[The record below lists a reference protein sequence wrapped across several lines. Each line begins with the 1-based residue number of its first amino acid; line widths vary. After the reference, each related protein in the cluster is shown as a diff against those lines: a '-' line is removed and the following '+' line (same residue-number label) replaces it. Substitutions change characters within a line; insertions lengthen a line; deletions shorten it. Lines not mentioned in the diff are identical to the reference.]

1 MINNDKNYRKL
12 FLEDKESLIKEA
24 DNICRSI
31 HGNRVY
37 VRGLIEFSNHCSMN
51 CDYCGIRR
59 GNSNVHRYRML
70 PEEIIETAVNAFK
83 RGIKT
88 FVLQGGEDSS
98 FNDDVLC
105 KIISSIKNQTS
116 GEAALTLSVGIRPR
130 ESYKKLKDAGADR
143 YLIRFETSDEII
155 YANLKSGQKLETR
168 LNAIRTIKEL
178 GYETGSGFMV
188 NLPGETDETVIRN
201 CELCRELALDM
212 VGIGPFIPHPE
223 TPLAQA
229 DKKGIETAVKA
240 VALTRILLPY
250 AHIPATT
257 AAATIEPMGREMMFS
272 AGANVVMPNI
282 TPEKYKKDYLL
293 YPDKICLDE
302 DYIKCLGCLSGRAEY
317 AGKTIDMSI
326 ASALTKTD
334 NH

>member
-1 MINNDKNYRKL
+1 MT
-12 FLEDKESLIKEA
+12 
-24 DNICRSI
+24 
-31 HGNRVY
+31 
-37 VRGLIEFSNHCSMN
+37 
-51 CDYCGIRR
+51 
-59 GNSNVHRYRML
+59 
-70 PEEIIETAVNAFK
+70 PEEIIETALSAFK
-83 RGIKT
+83 RGVKT
-88 FVLQGGEDSS
+88 FVLQGGEDPF
-98 FNDDVLC
+98 FNDEVLC
-105 KIISSIKNQTS
+105 GIISSIKNQTG

-143 YLIRFETSDEII
+143 YLIRFETSDESI
-155 YANLKSGQKLETR
+155 YARLKSGQKLETR

-201 CELCRELALDM
+201 CELCRELDLDM

-257 AAATIEPMGREMMFS
+257 AAATIEPMGREMMFA

-317 AGKTIDMSI
+317 SGKSIDMSI
-326 ASALTKTD
+326 AGALTKAEKL
-334 NH
+334 